1 MYLLSILKAQGR
13 DRKGGLMKDPTLTMP
28 AYRRNHYQDPKFQQQ
43 YMCLGH
49 KISTLRTSMGIS
61 QRQLTDVVGISR
73 SYLSKLECGYG
84 ISGVSIEVVFKIAYC
99 LNISTSQLL
108 HLRMQDYKSCNR
120 HLSKHY
126 ERVEFFRRAHQRFL
140 ELKKR
145 L

>member
-1 MYLLSILKAQGR
+1 
-13 DRKGGLMKDPTLTMP
+13 
-28 AYRRNHYQDPKFQQQ
+28 
-43 YMCLGH
+43 
-49 KISTLRTSMGIS
+49 MGIS
-61 QRQLTDVVGISR
+61 QRQLADVVGISR

-108 HLRMQDYKSCNR
+108 HLRTQDYKSCNR

-126 ERVEFFRRAHQRFL
+126 ERVEFFRLAHQRFL
-140 ELKKR
+140 ELKKE

>member
-61 QRQLTDVVGISR
+61 QRQLADVVGISR

-84 ISGVSIEVVFKIAYC
+84 ISGVSIEVVFKIA
-99 LNISTSQLL
+99 
-108 HLRMQDYKSCNR
+108 
-120 HLSKHY
+120 
-126 ERVEFFRRAHQRFL
+126 
-140 ELKKR
+140 
-145 L
+145 

>member
-61 QRQLTDVVGISR
+61 QRQLADVVGISR

-84 ISGVSIEVVFKIAYC
+84 ISPVNCYIFVCKTINPVIDIFQ
-99 LNISTSQLL
+99 NIMKESNFSDEHTSAFW
-108 HLRMQDYKSCNR
+108 S
-120 HLSKHY
+120 
-126 ERVEFFRRAHQRFL
+126 
-140 ELKKR
+140 
-145 L
+145 